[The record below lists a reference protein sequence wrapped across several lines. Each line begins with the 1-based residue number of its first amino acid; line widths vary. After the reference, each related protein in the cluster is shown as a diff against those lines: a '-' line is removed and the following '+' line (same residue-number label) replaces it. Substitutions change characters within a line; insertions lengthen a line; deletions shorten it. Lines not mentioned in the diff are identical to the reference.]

1 MDYRKNALDLI
12 KVHEGYEQYP
22 YKCSMGIQTIG
33 YGRNLESRGLSE
45 DEAAYLLACDIRLAE
60 GELMDNYEYFWS
72 ISGVRKAILIDMMVN
87 LGSSRL
93 SKFKKMHQALGSK
106 DYELAADE
114 MLDSRW
120 ASQVGNR
127 ALTLAQA
134 MRSNRIEEGLCGH

>member
-1 MDYRKNALDLI
+1 MDYRKNALDLL

-60 GELMDNYEYFWS
+60 GELMDSYEYFWS

-93 SKFKKMHQALGSK
+93 SKFKKMHQALESK

-120 ASQVGNR
+120 ARQVGSR

-134 MRSNRIEEGLCGH
+134 MRTNRI